1 MDSLLRFGAGSELY
15 MFDPTKQI
23 SLRDNFRDVVT
34 RTSRLPGLPGGFDEY
49 GSGPAPTE
57 IGNVQV
63 VLWLEADTVQAL
75 EAMRRSVNAMAALGV
90 KRLYKQPM
98 DTTQAE
104 RYCEAR
110 VNSIDYTEA
119 AKDSPH
125 RRLRVQVNYQAANP
139 VWLTLGTESWAWGDG
154 TTWGGG
160 ALWGGNPIV
169 HSAIGTDNT
178 YSLTPGGNTITYPRI
193 TIEVPAGKSATDI
206 RIQRR
211 RGGVVLDE
219 VRYSGALSGGDTLEI
234 NCRAYSLRL
243 NGASWYGAAFTYQ
256 TAAWM
261 RLVGGTSNEV
271 RVLMGGA
278 ADEATIKWRYYE
290 AYI

>member
-15 MFDPTKQI
+15 TFDTTKQI

-57 IGNVQV
+57 IGNVQAV
-63 VLWLEADTVQAL
+63 FWLEADTLQAM
-75 EAMRRSVNAMAALGV
+75 ESAKRSVNAMAAFGL
-90 KRLYKQPM
+90 KRLYKQPL
-98 DTTQAE
+98 DTTQDE

-110 VNSIDYTEA
+110 ISSIDYTES
-119 AKDSPH
+119 AKDVPH
-125 RRLRVQVNYQAANP
+125 RRLRVQVNFQVANP

-154 TTWGGG
+154 TAWGSG
-160 ALWGGNPIV
+160 ALWGGSPV
-169 HSAIGTDNT
+169 SHAAVGADNT
-178 YSLTPGGNTITYPRI
+178 FSLTPGGNTITYPRI
-193 TIEVPAGKSATDI
+193 TIEIPAAKSATNI
-206 RIQRR
+206 RVQRR
-211 RGGVVLDE
+211 RQGAVLDE
-219 VRYSGALSGGDTLEI
+219 VRYSGTLSAGQTLEI

-243 NGASWYGAAFTYQ
+243 DNASWYGAAFTYQ

-261 RLVGGTSNEV
+261 RLVGGIANDI
-271 RVLMGGA
+271 RVLMDNA
-278 ADEATIKWRYYE
+278 ADEATIRWRYYE